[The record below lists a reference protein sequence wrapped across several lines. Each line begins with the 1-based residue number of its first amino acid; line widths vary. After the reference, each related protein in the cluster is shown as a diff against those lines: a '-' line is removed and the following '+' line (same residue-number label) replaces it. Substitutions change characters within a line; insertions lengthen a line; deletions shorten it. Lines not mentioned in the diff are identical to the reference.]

1 METLGSRLQHT
12 LNLKGLT
19 QEYVANAVGVSQT
32 AISDIVIGKTKRP
45 RNILDIAKVLGVS
58 PDWLMTGKGE
68 QPSFSQAVENIDTEE
83 EEKHQV
89 RIEVLN
95 VYASAGNGEF
105 LTGDLAGD
113 IQAVEFESEYF
124 YNLFQRAS
132 EKGLAIVNVKGD
144 SMEPTLTSGD
154 LLFVDTSLNCYQG
167 DGLYVF
173 SFGDSLYVKRLQRA
187 GRRLL
192 VLSDNKLY
200 EKWEVDASNEYEFF
214 IHGKVEFLQGKIRRV
229 G

>member
-1 METLGSRLQHT
+1 METLAQRLKFVMDEQGISQNALARMIGVTQPSIKKVLNGDT
-12 LNLKGLT
+12 LNPK
-19 QEYVANAVGVSQT
+19 Y
-32 AISDIVIGKTKRP
+32 
-45 RNILDIAKVLGVS
+45 ILEIADALNVS
-58 PDWLMTGKGE
+58 PEWLKTGKGDT
-68 QPSFSQAVENIDTEE
+68 PDFSKEVEDEE
-83 EEKHQV
+83 ENGHLV
-89 RIEVLN
+89 RVEVLD

-113 IQAVEFESEYF
+113 IQAVEFASEYF

-132 EKGLAIVNVKGD
+132 EKGMAIVNVKGD
-144 SMEPTLTSGD
+144 SMEPTLSSGD
-154 LLFVDTSLNCYQG
+154 LLFVDTTRTCYQG

-187 GRRLL
+187 GYKLL
-192 VLSDNKLY
+192 VLSDNKFY
-200 EKWEVDASNEYEFF
+200 DTWDVNESNEDQFF

>member
-12 LNLKGLT
+12 LNLNGLT

-32 AISDIVIGKTKRP
+32 AISDIVKGKTKRP

-83 EEKHQV
+83 EKKHQLRV
-89 RIEVLN
+89 EVLD
-95 VYASAGNGEF
+95 VYASAGNGSF

-113 IQAVEFESEYF
+113 ICAIEFENEYF
-124 YNLFQRAS
+124 MQSFQRAN
-132 EKGLAIVNVKGD
+132 EKGLAIINVTGD
-144 SMEPTLTSGD
+144 SMEPTLQNGD
-154 LLFVDTSLNCYQG
+154 LLYVDVRKNYYCG
-167 DGLYVF
+167 DGIYVF
-173 SFGDSLYVKRLQRA
+173 SLGDTLYVKRLQLT
-187 GRRLL
+187 GNKLL
-192 VLSDNKLY
+192 IHSDNKFY
-200 EKWEVDASNEYEFF
+200 DTWDIHPEDEEQFI
-214 IHGKVEFLQGKIRRV
+214 IHGKVEFQQGKIKRV

>member
-1 METLGSRLQHT
+1 METLAQRLKFVMDEQGISQNALARMIGVTQPSIKKVLDGNT
-12 LNLKGLT
+12 LNPK
-19 QEYVANAVGVSQT
+19 
-32 AISDIVIGKTKRP
+32 
-45 RNILDIAKVLGVS
+45 NILEIAEALNVS
-58 PDWLMTGKGE
+58 PEWLKTGKGDT
-68 QPSFSQAVENIDTEE
+68 PDFSEEVEDEE
-83 EEKHQV
+83 ENGHLV
-89 RIEVLN
+89 RVEVLD

-113 IQAVEFESEYF
+113 IQAVEFASEYF

-132 EKGLAIVNVKGD
+132 EKGMAIVNVKGD
-144 SMEPTLTSGD
+144 SMEPTLSSGD
-154 LLFVDTSLNCYQG
+154 LLFVDTTRTYYQG

-187 GRRLL
+187 GYKLL
-192 VLSDNKLY
+192 VLSDNKFY
-200 EKWEVDASNEYEFF
+200 DTWDVNESNEDQFF

>member
-1 METLGSRLQHT
+1 MMKELSERVRFAMEEHNLNANSLAKLVGISRPAMI
-12 LNLKGLT
+12 K
-19 QEYVANAVGVSQT
+19 
-32 AISDIVIGKTKRP
+32 
-45 RNILDIAKVLGVS
+45 ILDGETKEPKKILEIADALNVS
-58 PDWLMTGKGE
+58 PEWLKTGKGNA
-68 QPSFSQAVENIDTEE
+68 PDFSANMEE
-83 EEKHQV
+83 EEEGKHQV

-95 VYASAGNGEF
+95 VHASAGNGEF

-154 LLFVDTSLNCYQG
+154 LLFVDTTLNCYQG

>member
-1 METLGSRLQHT
+1 METLAQRLKVIMNEQGISQNALARMVGVTQPSIKKIIDGDT
-12 LNLKGLT
+12 LEPKKIL
-19 QEYVANAVGVSQT
+19 EIANA
-32 AISDIVIGKTKRP
+32 
-45 RNILDIAKVLGVS
+45 LGVS
-58 PDWLMTGKGE
+58 VEWLKTGKDNA
-68 QPSFSQAVENIDTEE
+68 SDFSANMEE
-83 EEKHQV
+83 EKEGKHQV

-154 LLFVDTSLNCYQG
+154 LLFVDTTLNCYQG

-173 SFGDSLYVKRLQRA
+173 SLGESLYVKRLQRA

-192 VLSDNKLY
+192 VLSDNKFY
-200 EKWEVDASNEYEFF
+200 EKWEIDASNEYEFF

>member
-1 METLGSRLQHT
+1 METLAQRLKVIMNEQGISQNALARMVGVTQPSIKKIIDGDT
-12 LNLKGLT
+12 LEPKKIL
-19 QEYVANAVGVSQT
+19 EIANA
-32 AISDIVIGKTKRP
+32 
-45 RNILDIAKVLGVS
+45 LGVS
-58 PDWLMTGKGE
+58 VEWLKTGKDNA
-68 QPSFSQAVENIDTEE
+68 SDFSANMEE
-83 EEKHQV
+83 EKEGKHQV

-154 LLFVDTSLNCYQG
+154 LLFVDTTLNCYQG

-173 SFGDSLYVKRLQRA
+173 SLGESLYVKRLQRA
-187 GRRLL
+187 GRKLL
-192 VLSDNKLY
+192 VLSDNKFY

>member
-1 METLGSRLQHT
+1 METLAQRLKFVMDEQGISQNALARMIGVTQPSIKKVLNGDT
-12 LNLKGLT
+12 LNPK
-19 QEYVANAVGVSQT
+19 Y
-32 AISDIVIGKTKRP
+32 
-45 RNILDIAKVLGVS
+45 ILEIADALNVS
-58 PDWLMTGKGE
+58 PEWLKTGKGDT
-68 QPSFSQAVENIDTEE
+68 PDFSKEVEDEE
-83 EEKHQV
+83 ENGHLV
-89 RIEVLN
+89 RVEVLD

-113 IQAVEFESEYF
+113 IQAVEFASEYF

-132 EKGLAIVNVKGD
+132 EKGMAIVNVKGD
-144 SMEPTLTSGD
+144 SMEPTLSSGD
-154 LLFVDTSLNCYQG
+154 LLFVDTTRTYYQG

-187 GRRLL
+187 GYKLL
-192 VLSDNKLY
+192 VLSDNKFY
-200 EKWEVDASNEYEFF
+200 DTWDVNESNEDQFF

>member
-1 METLGSRLQHT
+1 METLAQRLKVIMNEQGISQNALARMVGVTQPSIKKIIDGDT
-12 LNLKGLT
+12 LEPKKIL
-19 QEYVANAVGVSQT
+19 EIANA
-32 AISDIVIGKTKRP
+32 
-45 RNILDIAKVLGVS
+45 LGVS
-58 PDWLMTGKGE
+58 VEWLKTGKGNA
-68 QPSFSQAVENIDTEE
+68 PDFSANMEE
-83 EEKHQV
+83 EEEGKHQV

-154 LLFVDTSLNCYQG
+154 LLFVDTTLNCYQG

-173 SFGDSLYVKRLQRA
+173 SSGDSLYVKRLQRA

>member
-1 METLGSRLQHT
+1 METLAQRLKFVMDEQGISQNALARMIGVTQPSIKKVLDGNT
-12 LNLKGLT
+12 LNPK
-19 QEYVANAVGVSQT
+19 
-32 AISDIVIGKTKRP
+32 
-45 RNILDIAKVLGVS
+45 NILEIAKALNVS
-58 PDWLMTGKGE
+58 PEWLKTGKGDT
-68 QPSFSQAVENIDTEE
+68 PDFSEEVEDEE
-83 EEKHQV
+83 ENGHLV
-89 RIEVLN
+89 RVEVLD

-113 IQAVEFESEYF
+113 IQAVEFASEYF

-132 EKGLAIVNVKGD
+132 EKGMAIVNVKGD
-144 SMEPTLTSGD
+144 SMEPTLSSGD
-154 LLFVDTSLNCYQG
+154 LLFVDTTRTCYQG

-187 GRRLL
+187 GYKLL
-192 VLSDNKLY
+192 VLSDNKFY
-200 EKWEVDASNEYEFF
+200 DTWDVNESNEDQFF

>member
-1 METLGSRLQHT
+1 MMKELSERVRFAMEKHNLNANSLAKLVGISRPAMI
-12 LNLKGLT
+12 K
-19 QEYVANAVGVSQT
+19 
-32 AISDIVIGKTKRP
+32 
-45 RNILDIAKVLGVS
+45 ILDGETKEPKKILEIAEALNVS
-58 PDWLMTGKGE
+58 PEWLKTGKGDT
-68 QPSFSQAVENIDTEE
+68 PDFSEEVEDEE
-83 EEKHQV
+83 ENGHLV
-89 RIEVLN
+89 RVEVLD

-113 IQAVEFESEYF
+113 IQAVEFASEYF

-132 EKGLAIVNVKGD
+132 EKGMAIVNVKGD
-144 SMEPTLTSGD
+144 SMEPTLSSGD
-154 LLFVDTSLNCYQG
+154 LLFVDTTRTYYQG

-187 GRRLL
+187 GYKLL
-192 VLSDNKLY
+192 VLSDNKFY
-200 EKWEVDASNEYEFF
+200 DTWDVNESNEDQFF

>member
-1 METLGSRLQHT
+1 METLAQRLKVIMDEQGISQNALARMVGVTQPSIKKIIDGDT
-12 LNLKGLT
+12 LEPKKIL
-19 QEYVANAVGVSQT
+19 EIANA
-32 AISDIVIGKTKRP
+32 
-45 RNILDIAKVLGVS
+45 LGVS
-58 PDWLMTGKGE
+58 VEWLKTGKGNA
-68 QPSFSQAVENIDTEE
+68 PDFSANIEE
-83 EEKHQV
+83 EEEGKHQV

-95 VYASAGNGEF
+95 VHASAGNGEF

-154 LLFVDTSLNCYQG
+154 LLFVDTTLNCYQG

-173 SFGDSLYVKRLQRA
+173 SLGESLYVKRLQRA
-187 GRRLL
+187 GRKLL
-192 VLSDNKLY
+192 VLSDNKFY

>member
-1 METLGSRLQHT
+1 METLAQRLKFVMDEQGISQNALARMIGVTQPSIKKVLNGDT
-12 LNLKGLT
+12 LNPK
-19 QEYVANAVGVSQT
+19 Y
-32 AISDIVIGKTKRP
+32 
-45 RNILDIAKVLGVS
+45 ILEIADALNVS
-58 PDWLMTGKGE
+58 PECLKTGKGDT
-68 QPSFSQAVENIDTEE
+68 PDFSKEVEDEE
-83 EEKHQV
+83 ENGHLV
-89 RIEVLN
+89 RVEVLD

-113 IQAVEFESEYF
+113 IQAVEFASEYF

-132 EKGLAIVNVKGD
+132 EKGMAIVNVKGD
-144 SMEPTLTSGD
+144 SMEPTLSSGD
-154 LLFVDTSLNCYQG
+154 LLFVDTTRTYYQG

-187 GRRLL
+187 GYKLL
-192 VLSDNKLY
+192 VLSDNKFY
-200 EKWEVDASNEYEFF
+200 DTWDVNESNEDQFF

>member
-1 METLGSRLQHT
+1 METLAQRLKFVMDEQGISQNALARMIGVTQPSIKKVLDGNT
-12 LNLKGLT
+12 LNPK
-19 QEYVANAVGVSQT
+19 
-32 AISDIVIGKTKRP
+32 
-45 RNILDIAKVLGVS
+45 NILEIAKALNVS
-58 PDWLMTGKGE
+58 PEWLKTGKGDT
-68 QPSFSQAVENIDTEE
+68 PDFSEEVEDEE
-83 EEKHQV
+83 ENGHLV
-89 RIEVLN
+89 RVEVLD

-113 IQAVEFESEYF
+113 IQAVEFASEYF

-132 EKGLAIVNVKGD
+132 EKGMAIVNVKGD
-144 SMEPTLTSGD
+144 SMEPTLSSGD
-154 LLFVDTSLNCYQG
+154 LLFVDTTRTYYQG

-187 GRRLL
+187 GYKLL
-192 VLSDNKLY
+192 VLSDNKFY
-200 EKWEVDASNEYEFF
+200 DTWDVNESNEDQFF

>member
-1 METLGSRLQHT
+1 METLAQRLKFVMDEQGISQNALARMIGVTQPSIKKVLNGDT
-12 LNLKGLT
+12 LNPK
-19 QEYVANAVGVSQT
+19 Y
-32 AISDIVIGKTKRP
+32 
-45 RNILDIAKVLGVS
+45 ILEIADALNVS
-58 PDWLMTGKGE
+58 PEWLKTGKGDT
-68 QPSFSQAVENIDTEE
+68 PDFSEEVEDEE
-83 EEKHQV
+83 ENGHLV
-89 RIEVLN
+89 RVEVLD

-113 IQAVEFESEYF
+113 IQAVEFASEYF

-132 EKGLAIVNVKGD
+132 EKGMAIVNVKGD
-144 SMEPTLTSGD
+144 SMEPTLSSGD
-154 LLFVDTSLNCYQG
+154 LLFVDTTRTYYQG

-187 GRRLL
+187 GYKLL
-192 VLSDNKLY
+192 VLSDNKFY
-200 EKWEVDASNEYEFF
+200 DTWDVNESNEDQFF